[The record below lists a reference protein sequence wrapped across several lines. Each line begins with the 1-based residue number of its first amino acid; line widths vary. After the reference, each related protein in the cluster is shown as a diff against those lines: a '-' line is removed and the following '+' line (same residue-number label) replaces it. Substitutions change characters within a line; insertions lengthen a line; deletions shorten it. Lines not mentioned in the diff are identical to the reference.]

1 MISYHTAIPPT
12 PLHLTKTDTDGEVVL
27 TIASMMKPPVFT
39 SPPDMHH
46 VYFRL
51 RQQYRNRVGPIMG
64 AGGLGQN
71 Q

>member
-39 SPPDMHH
+39 SPPDMNM
-46 VYFRL
+46 YISDFAS
-51 RQQYRNRVGPIMG
+51 NIEI
-64 AGGLGQN
+64 A
-71 Q
+71 